1 MELFIDTAD
10 LKEIEEV
17 SKYPFIKGVTT
28 NPSLIAKANLTQ
40 REVIT
45 RITSLIDGPIS
56 AEVTK
61 EDMDGMIEQAL
72 KLHEIDKKNIVIKLP
87 MTIEG
92 LKACKYLTDRGI
104 KTNVTLCFSLAQAL
118 LAMEANATYFSPF
131 LGRMDDNGFDCK
143 KMLEDI
149 VAIKRNYNYQSQ
161 IIAASIR
168 SLKHIEIAALAG
180 ADIATIPYAVFKK
193 MVDHPLTAA
202 GLVTFALD
210 AKKSK

>member
-1 MELFIDTAD
+1 MKLFIDTA
-10 LKEIEEV
+10 KIEEIRDMAQYEIV
-17 SKYPFIKGVTT
+17 SGVTT
-28 NPSLIAKANLTQ
+28 NPTLIARAGVKLEDAIK
-40 REVIT
+40 EI
-45 RITSLIDGPIS
+45 SDLINGPIS
-56 AEVTK
+56 AEVAEADAET
-61 EDMDGMIEQAL
+61 MIEQGKQL
-72 KLHEIDKKNIVIKLP
+72 SKINSNVVIKLP
-87 MTIEG
+87 MTLQGI
-92 LKACKYLTDRGI
+92 KACKELTNLGI
-104 KTNVTLCFSLAQAL
+104 KTNVTLVFSPSQAL

>member
-1 MELFIDTAD
+1 MKLFIDTA
-10 LKEIEEV
+10 KIEEIRDMAQYEIV
-17 SKYPFIKGVTT
+17 SGVTT
-28 NPSLIAKANLTQ
+28 NPTLIARAGVKLEDAIK
-40 REVIT
+40 EI
-45 RITSLIDGPIS
+45 SDLINGPIS
-56 AEVTK
+56 AEVAEADAET
-61 EDMDGMIEQAL
+61 MIEQGKQL
-72 KLHEIDKKNIVIKLP
+72 SKINSNVVIKLP
-87 MTIEG
+87 MKLQGI
-92 LKACKYLTDRGI
+92 KACKELTNLGI
-104 KTNVTLCFSLAQAL
+104 KTNVTLVFSPSQAL

>member
-1 MELFIDTAD
+1 MKLFIDTA
-10 LKEIEEV
+10 KIEEIRDMAQYEIV
-17 SKYPFIKGVTT
+17 SGVTT
-28 NPSLIAKANLTQ
+28 NPTLIARAGIKLEDAIK
-40 REVIT
+40 EI
-45 RITSLIDGPIS
+45 SDLINGPIS
-56 AEVTK
+56 AEVAEADAET
-61 EDMDGMIEQAL
+61 MIEQGKQL
-72 KLHEIDKKNIVIKLP
+72 SKINSNVVIKLP
-87 MTIEG
+87 MTLQGI
-92 LKACKYLTDRGI
+92 KACKELTNLGI
-104 KTNVTLCFSLAQAL
+104 KTNVTLVFSPSQAL

>member
-1 MELFIDTAD
+1 MKLFIDTA
-10 LKEIEEV
+10 KIEEIRDMAQYEIV
-17 SKYPFIKGVTT
+17 SGVTT
-28 NPSLIAKANLTQ
+28 NPTLIARAGVKLEDAIK
-40 REVIT
+40 EI
-45 RITSLIDGPIS
+45 SDLINGPIS
-56 AEVTK
+56 AEVAEADAET
-61 EDMDGMIEQAL
+61 MIEQGKQL
-72 KLHEIDKKNIVIKLP
+72 SIINSNVIIKLP
-87 MTIEG
+87 MTLQGI
-92 LKACKYLTDRGI
+92 KACKELTNLGI
-104 KTNVTLCFSLAQAL
+104 KTNVTLVFSPSQAL

>member
-1 MELFIDTAD
+1 MKLFIDTA
-10 LKEIEEV
+10 KIEEIRDMAQYEIV
-17 SKYPFIKGVTT
+17 SGVTT
-28 NPSLIAKANLTQ
+28 NPTLIARAGAKLEDAIK
-40 REVIT
+40 EI
-45 RITSLIDGPIS
+45 SDLINGPIS
-56 AEVTK
+56 AEVAEADAET
-61 EDMDGMIEQAL
+61 MIEQGKQL
-72 KLHEIDKKNIVIKLP
+72 SKINSNVVIKLP
-87 MTIEG
+87 MTLQGI
-92 LKACKYLTDRGI
+92 KACKELTNLGI
-104 KTNVTLCFSLAQAL
+104 KTNVTLVFSPSQAL

-131 LGRMDDNGFDCK
+131 LGRMDGNGFDCK

>member
-1 MELFIDTAD
+1 MKLFIDTA
-10 LKEIEEV
+10 KIEEIRDMAQYEIV
-17 SKYPFIKGVTT
+17 SGVTT
-28 NPSLIAKANLTQ
+28 NPTLIARAGVKLEDAIK
-40 REVIT
+40 EI
-45 RITSLIDGPIS
+45 SDLINGPIS
-56 AEVTK
+56 AEVAEADAET
-61 EDMDGMIEQAL
+61 MIEQGKQL
-72 KLHEIDKKNIVIKLP
+72 SKINSNVVIKLP
-87 MTIEG
+87 MTLQGI
-92 LKACKYLTDRGI
+92 KACKELTNLDI
-104 KTNVTLCFSLAQAL
+104 KTNVTLVFSPSQAL

>member
-1 MELFIDTAD
+1 MKLFIDTA
-10 LKEIEEV
+10 KIEEIRDMAQYEIV
-17 SKYPFIKGVTT
+17 SGVTT
-28 NPSLIAKANLTQ
+28 NPSLIARAGVKLEDAIK
-40 REVIT
+40 EI
-45 RITSLIDGPIS
+45 SDLINGPIS
-56 AEVTK
+56 AEVAEADAET
-61 EDMDGMIEQAL
+61 MIEQGKQL
-72 KLHEIDKKNIVIKLP
+72 SKINSNVVIKLP
-87 MTIEG
+87 MTLQGI
-92 LKACKYLTDRGI
+92 KACKELTNLGI
-104 KTNVTLCFSLAQAL
+104 KTNVTLVFSPSQAL

>member
-1 MELFIDTAD
+1 MKLFIDTA
-10 LKEIEEV
+10 KIEEIRDMAQYEIV
-17 SKYPFIKGVTT
+17 SGVTT
-28 NPSLIAKANLTQ
+28 NPTLIARAGVKLEDAIK
-40 REVIT
+40 EI
-45 RITSLIDGPIS
+45 SDLINGPIS
-56 AEVTK
+56 AEVEEADAET
-61 EDMDGMIEQAL
+61 MIEQGKQL
-72 KLHEIDKKNIVIKLP
+72 SKINSNVVIKLP
-87 MTIEG
+87 MTLQGI
-92 LKACKYLTDRGI
+92 KACKELTNLGI
-104 KTNVTLCFSLAQAL
+104 KTNVTLVFSPSQAL

>member
-1 MELFIDTAD
+1 MKLFIDTA
-10 LKEIEEV
+10 KIEEIRDMAQYEIV
-17 SKYPFIKGVTT
+17 SGVTT
-28 NPSLIAKANLTQ
+28 NPTLIARAGVKLEDAIK
-40 REVIT
+40 EI
-45 RITSLIDGPIS
+45 SDLINGPIS
-56 AEVTK
+56 AEVAEADAET
-61 EDMDGMIEQAL
+61 MIEQGKQL
-72 KLHEIDKKNIVIKLP
+72 SKINSNVVIKLP
-87 MTIEG
+87 MTLQGI
-92 LKACKYLTDRGI
+92 KACKELTNLGI
-104 KTNVTLCFSLAQAL
+104 KTNVTLVFSPSQAL

-149 VAIKRNYNYQSQ
+149 VAIKRNYSYQSQ